1 MARILIVDDSPAQMY
16 ALRQIIEHD
25 GHEILS
31 ADNGETGLDVALESR
46 PDVILMDIVMPNMN
60 GYQVTRKLRRDKTT
74 KAIPIIFVSTKSN
87 DFDRAWGLR
96 QGAVAYV
103 TKPVDSKE
111 LLDAVHSAL
120 AGQQETLIAVYNTK
134 FTLLF

>member
-16 ALRQIIEHD
+16 AIRQIIEVD
-25 GHEILS
+25 GHEIL
-31 ADNGETGLDVALESR
+31 AAETGKSGLATAIESR
-46 PDVILMDIVMPNMN
+46 PDVILMDIVMPDMN
-60 GYQVTRKLRRDKTT
+60 GYQVTRKLRRDKST

-103 TKPVDSKE
+103 TKPVNSKE
-111 LLDAVHSAL
+111 LLKAVHSAL
-120 AGQQETLIAVYNTK
+120 AG
-134 FTLLF
+134 

>member
-16 ALRQIIEHD
+16 AIKQIIEPE
-25 GHEILS
+25 GHEVITAESGKL
-31 ADNGETGLDVALESR
+31 GIETAKTTR
-46 PDVILMDIVMPNMN
+46 PDVILMDIVMPDMN
-60 GYQVTRKLRRDKTT
+60 GYTVTRKLRRDSST
-74 KAIPIIFVSTKSN
+74 KAIPVIFVSTKSN

-111 LLDAVHSAL
+111 LLSAVHTAL
-120 AGQQETLIAVYNTK
+120 AG
-134 FTLLF
+134 

>member
-16 ALRQIIEHD
+16 AIRQIIEVE

-31 ADNGETGLDVALESR
+31 AENGQSGLDTAIQAR
-46 PDVILMDIVMPNMN
+46 PDVILMDIVMPDMN
-60 GYQVTRKLRRDKTT
+60 GYQVTRKLRRDKST

-103 TKPVDSKE
+103 TKPVNSKE
-111 LLDAVHSAL
+111 LLSAVQNAL
-120 AGQQETLIAVYNTK
+120 AG
-134 FTLLF
+134 